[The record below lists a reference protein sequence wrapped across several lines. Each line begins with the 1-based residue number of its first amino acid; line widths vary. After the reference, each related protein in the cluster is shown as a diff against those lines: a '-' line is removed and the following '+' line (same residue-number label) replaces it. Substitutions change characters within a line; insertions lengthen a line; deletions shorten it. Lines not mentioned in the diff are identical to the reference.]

1 MSNEEGTVTES
12 SASEAPEATDEHR
25 GYRKARRGYV
35 VSDKMDKTIVV
46 EVEDRV
52 KHPLY
57 GKVIRRTS
65 KVKAHDELNAAGI
78 GDLVLINETRPL
90 SATKRWRLVEI
101 LEKAK

>member
-1 MSNEEGTVTES
+1 MAEKKAAEAVVADES
-12 SASEAPEATDEHR
+12 VAR

-57 GKVIRRTS
+57 GKVMRRSS
-65 KVKAHDELNAAGI
+65 KVKAHDEQNACGV
-78 GDLVLINETRPL
+78 GDVVKVMETRPL
-90 SATKRWRLVEI
+90 SKDKRWRVVEI
-101 LEKAK
+101 VEKAK